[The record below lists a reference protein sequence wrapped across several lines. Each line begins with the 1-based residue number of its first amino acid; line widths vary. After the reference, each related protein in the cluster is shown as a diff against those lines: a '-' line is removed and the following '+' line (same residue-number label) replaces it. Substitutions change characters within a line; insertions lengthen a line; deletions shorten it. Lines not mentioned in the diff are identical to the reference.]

1 MGAGGYAKQQQQRVG
16 RHLAWHQASLGF
28 LVGQQESEVG
38 GGKRR
43 GREGNTDFSSRQK
56 VNCASSQCQPVLGP

>member
-1 MGAGGYAKQQQQRVG
+1 MLVG
-16 RHLAWHQASLGF
+16 VLSSSSSSGWGDTWAWHQASLGF